1 LPTSPEL
8 FAIHQV
14 TNLDKYIVRGS
25 HVHKAIPLL
34 VTLDLANNDALE
46 ELSSI
51 QDTAARGK
59 LALAARELEWLEQ
72 EENGIREQNARIL
85 AQNEQYM

>member
-1 LPTSPEL
+1 
-8 FAIHQV
+8 
-14 TNLDKYIVRGS
+14 
-25 HVHKAIPLL
+25 